1 MQNNIKNNSFFKK
14 TLNDALERSEKIAI
28 GFSGGADSLALA
40 LLTKEYISKDFQ
52 SQFKKK
58 EIYLLFVNHNLRK
71 ESVAESEFAKFF
83 ALKNFFNFKI
93 FNLNFDSRESGNLH
107 NQAHLKR
114 YETML
119 DFCAQNSINSFL
131 SAHHKDDQIETFF
144 MRLQKG
150 LGPCALCGIRS
161 NKIFNEKF
169 KNVMIFRPLL
179 FVSKKEILNFLS
191 LKNQIYIVD
200 RSNFNQKYKRAQI
213 RNSLSQNPLIN
224 DEFILNFDSLI
235 KKFWNS
241 ENAMNFYIKKAFK
254 EFVSF
259 DEDDNF
265 LFLNLEIF
273 SKEPKE
279 TILSVFKMILKDFAG
294 LKSMRILY
302 DDLEN
307 LYENLLNYLNS
318 ATKDSFLKINLF
330 SVLNLK
336 IIKKFDSFFL
346 LFCKSKS

>member
-1 MQNNIKNNSFFKK
+1 
-14 TLNDALERSEKIAI
+14 
-28 GFSGGADSLALA
+28 
-40 LLTKEYISKDFQ
+40 
-52 SQFKKK
+52 
-58 EIYLLFVNHNLRK
+58 
-71 ESVAESEFAKFF
+71 
-83 ALKNFFNFKI
+83 
-93 FNLNFDSRESGNLH
+93 
-107 NQAHLKR
+107 
-114 YETML
+114 
-119 DFCAQNSINSFL
+119 
-131 SAHHKDDQIETFF
+131 
-144 MRLQKG
+144 
-150 LGPCALCGIRS
+150 
-161 NKIFNEKF
+161 
-169 KNVMIFRPLL
+169 
-179 FVSKKEILNFLS
+179 
-191 LKNQIYIVD
+191 
-200 RSNFNQKYKRAQI
+200 
-213 RNSLSQNPLIN
+213 
-224 DEFILNFDSLI
+224 
-235 KKFWNS
+235 
-241 ENAMNFYIKKAFK
+241 MNFYIKKAFK